1 MDDVEA
7 RGEGLRSSTL
17 SAMARNLDMERTG
30 QPSTVLVGWL
40 IDKRKE
46 LKGSPNR
53 AQ

>member
-30 QPSTVLVGWL
+30 TTKQSVGWVA
-40 IDKRKE
+40 DR
-46 LKGSPNR
+46 
-53 AQ
+53 QT